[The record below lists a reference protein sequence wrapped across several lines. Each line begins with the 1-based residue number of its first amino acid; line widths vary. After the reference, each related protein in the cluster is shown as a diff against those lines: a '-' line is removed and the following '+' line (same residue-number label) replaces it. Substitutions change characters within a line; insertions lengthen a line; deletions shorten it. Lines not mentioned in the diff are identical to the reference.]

1 MNNIN
6 WIQFLKH
13 FHRVILVL
21 LPLCLLAG
29 CVNLKPVEDTTKFYV
44 LSVKRE
50 AYDGEIE
57 KRVSV
62 RSIDLVDYLRNTQI
76 VKRASGNEIKY
87 LAGHRW
93 AGDLDLMIGMV
104 VADEIEDL
112 RPGVYATVGDSLNP
126 DLNLDLKVL
135 NFDITATGASEVTL
149 EWVIIDA
156 ATRDVIHEGR
166 GKASV
171 SSSSSDPS
179 NQVTAL
185 ESALR
190 QITAKIVQSL

>member
-1 MNNIN
+1 MNIKN

-13 FHRVILVL
+13 SHKGILVL
-21 LPLCLLAG
+21 LPLCLFAG

-44 LSVKRE
+44 LSVKRDG
-50 AYDGEIE
+50 YDGEIE
-57 KRVSV
+57 KRVAV

-76 VKRASGNEIKY
+76 VKRARGNEIKY

-112 RPGVYATVGDSLNP
+112 RSGVYATVGDSLNP

-135 NFDITATGASEVTL
+135 NFDITASDSSEVTL

-156 ATRDVIHEGR
+156 VTREILHEGR
-166 GKASV
+166 GQASV

-179 NQVTAL
+179 DQVAAL

-190 QITAKIVQSL
+190 QITATIVQSL